1 MYCGNCGNELD
12 DGAAFCTKC
21 GEKAPDIAADET
33 VVITPAAA
41 ASASDETVVI
51 ETAEPPEQPA
61 WQPAVIQQTKQMPV
75 TPAPAPAP
83 AAAPAAGGHKK
94 KRTALVIAV
103 ACLVVVAIIGI
114 TAWLVIGQKMQ
125 AKRAPHPISFTIQAE
140 GYNDQCTKI
149 PVSVKGVDFEGNQVD
164 DVAFVDASGSGVEL
178 VKGEYDLSFPAS
190 PLTPDGVLYNVPTN
204 SYHVAI
210 GEDLEEGVPFDQ
222 PDKTPAVFSKST
234 AYGETDEM
242 IASAYDYA
250 IMDESQADRAE
261 ELKAVATRVHGD
273 AVAAEE
279 QRKAAEAART
289 VDMKYY
295 TLKLPEYWV
304 GKVDV
309 IRDGNNVQI
318 VPKGYGKDCTILYIT
333 FVPSSEEINAGDYM
347 GGMLKHVNTSGGRA
361 EMWATRYP
369 GLPHAITS
377 YGDLS
382 KDALAT
388 AIDLQTGGATSL
400 AKIEADHSANQGDLS
415 MKYAMM
421 AAHWLEDNVQLTAK

>member
-41 ASASDETVVI
+41 ASATDETVVI

-94 KRTALVIAV
+94 KRTALVVAV

-279 QRKAAEAART
+279 QRKAAEAARAQKQQAGRYY
-289 VDMKYY
+289 DCPYY
-295 TLKLPEYWV
+295 TIDLPDSFDSSYKIDASQV
-304 GKVDV
+304 HPMKTQGGLGMGYDVSLRSSSGKVINVAVFTTNWGPQGDFV
-309 IRDGNNVQI
+309 TRNLGYATDGCNVYIYTASVYAGGGPESESKALMNQI
-318 VPKGYGKDCTILYIT
+318 SQFIT
-333 FVPSSEEINAGDYM
+333 
-347 GGMLKHVNTSGGRA
+347 LKH
-361 EMWATRYP
+361 
-369 GLPHAITS
+369 
-377 YGDLS
+377 
-382 KDALAT
+382 
-388 AIDLQTGGATSL
+388 
-400 AKIEADHSANQGDLS
+400 
-415 MKYAMM
+415 
-421 AAHWLEDNVQLTAK
+421 